1 MTIAERF
8 IASVKKNT
16 NLWIGIW
23 VLLLL
28 NLLLV
33 FIIAKGISWMAN
45 VLLVLLWV
53 AGMMFIFKIARS
65 TPDEPDVDA
74 DLHLRLQDLM
84 EEIRPYC
91 EEVYDKKV
99 DRFLEPIEQD
109 YQQRFSMG
117 LSWLWE
123 KVNDFY
129 MQVEHSAQEGR
140 SIFQLID
147 ASNEDKMKMVE
158 RLQEG
163 THQVLAIMQ
172 DVQKRR
178 FDDEDDIR
186 KRLQTK
192 TSEFRQS
199 MEREKQYF
207 YEYVYKMLLE
217 QARTQGLEAEMAEH
231 LSPTRLGQQF
241 GIVVERSLENR
252 MVDFHNSLLDDLEE
266 FSAEVVGRFQRST
279 AQVLNHFR
287 EMRRLL
293 MKLQEMSSNAS
304 RLATRRLDEYL
315 LQISKLEEQA
325 GETLVSL
332 AWQDIIV
339 EKRWD
344 EIQGQLFYIK
354 DQIVESV
361 GEDSLEYV
369 EGILNQAIPG
379 LSSLPRDAAHAL
391 FYKALLDAELI
402 YHVYTENKQ
411 TQVLNDGVYSLLQF
425 LRPLELQAAN
435 SIRLTDQDLNRL
447 RKRKNLI
454 KKEGSLQTLF
464 ARVIGAVE
472 QHQPSVAH
480 YLEGIFPLR
489 FQQFASNPYL
499 KNNPDNLNQAAWI
512 IFDHAIDNE
521 NLPEDFYLLV
531 GLLLALHQIRDQY
544 IQPFNNVPVGV
555 KDPEEVHI
563 TRAVAYQALAI
574 LLQNDFTAL
583 NGDARNQPL
592 TVPSK

>member
-1 MTIAERF
+1 VTIAERF

-53 AGMMFIFKIARS
+53 AGMVVILKIARS

-99 DRFLEPIEQD
+99 NRFLEPIEQD

-129 MQVEHSAQEGR
+129 VQVEHSAQEGR

-217 QARTQGLEAEMAEH
+217 QARSQGLEAEMAEH
-231 LSPTRLGQQF
+231 LNPTRLGQQF

-266 FSAEVVGRFQRST
+266 FSAEVVGRFQR
-279 AQVLNHFR
+279 
-287 EMRRLL
+287 
-293 MKLQEMSSNAS
+293 
-304 RLATRRLDEYL
+304 
-315 LQISKLEEQA
+315 
-325 GETLVSL
+325 
-332 AWQDIIV
+332 
-339 EKRWD
+339 
-344 EIQGQLFYIK
+344 
-354 DQIVESV
+354 
-361 GEDSLEYV
+361 
-369 EGILNQAIPG
+369 P
-379 LSSLPRDAAHAL
+379 
-391 FYKALLDAELI
+391 
-402 YHVYTENKQ
+402 
-411 TQVLNDGVYSLLQF
+411 
-425 LRPLELQAAN
+425 
-435 SIRLTDQDLNRL
+435 
-447 RKRKNLI
+447 
-454 KKEGSLQTLF
+454 
-464 ARVIGAVE
+464 
-472 QHQPSVAH
+472 
-480 YLEGIFPLR
+480 
-489 FQQFASNPYL
+489 
-499 KNNPDNLNQAAWI
+499 
-512 IFDHAIDNE
+512 
-521 NLPEDFYLLV
+521 
-531 GLLLALHQIRDQY
+531 
-544 IQPFNNVPVGV
+544 
-555 KDPEEVHI
+555 
-563 TRAVAYQALAI
+563 
-574 LLQNDFTAL
+574 
-583 NGDARNQPL
+583 
-592 TVPSK
+592 

>member
-1 MTIAERF
+1 
-8 IASVKKNT
+8 
-16 NLWIGIW
+16 
-23 VLLLL
+23 
-28 NLLLV
+28 
-33 FIIAKGISWMAN
+33 MAN

-217 QARTQGLEAEMAEH
+217 QA
-231 LSPTRLGQQF
+231 LS
-241 GIVVERSLENR
+241 
-252 MVDFHNSLLDDLEE
+252 
-266 FSAEVVGRFQRST
+266 
-279 AQVLNHFR
+279 
-287 EMRRLL
+287 
-293 MKLQEMSSNAS
+293 
-304 RLATRRLDEYL
+304 
-315 LQISKLEEQA
+315 
-325 GETLVSL
+325 
-332 AWQDIIV
+332 
-339 EKRWD
+339 
-344 EIQGQLFYIK
+344 
-354 DQIVESV
+354 
-361 GEDSLEYV
+361 
-369 EGILNQAIPG
+369 
-379 LSSLPRDAAHAL
+379 
-391 FYKALLDAELI
+391 LI
-402 YHVYTENKQ
+402 
-411 TQVLNDGVYSLLQF
+411 
-425 LRPLELQAAN
+425 
-435 SIRLTDQDLNRL
+435 
-447 RKRKNLI
+447 
-454 KKEGSLQTLF
+454 
-464 ARVIGAVE
+464 
-472 QHQPSVAH
+472 
-480 YLEGIFPLR
+480 
-489 FQQFASNPYL
+489 
-499 KNNPDNLNQAAWI
+499 
-512 IFDHAIDNE
+512 
-521 NLPEDFYLLV
+521 
-531 GLLLALHQIRDQY
+531 
-544 IQPFNNVPVGV
+544 
-555 KDPEEVHI
+555 HI
-563 TRAVAYQALAI
+563 
-574 LLQNDFTAL
+574 
-583 NGDARNQPL
+583 
-592 TVPSK
+592 